1 MLPEVARDYLPKKQD
16 LKSGGGA
23 ETSEWSSS
31 LPGLGIY
38 LFKIVDVDVDVEVGV
53 NQSSLFELQWKAF
66 IDTDTNK
73 LDRFPWEQKMT

>member
-1 MLPEVARDYLPKKQD
+1 MLPEVARDYLPKKTRFEI
-16 LKSGGGA
+16 GGA

-31 LPGLGIY
+31 LPALGIY

-53 NQSSLFELQWKAF
+53 NQSSLFELQWTAF

-73 LDRFPWEQKMT
+73 LGRFPWEQKMT

>member
-16 LKSGGGA
+16 LKSGGA

-73 LDRFPWEQKMT
+73 LGRFPWEQKMT